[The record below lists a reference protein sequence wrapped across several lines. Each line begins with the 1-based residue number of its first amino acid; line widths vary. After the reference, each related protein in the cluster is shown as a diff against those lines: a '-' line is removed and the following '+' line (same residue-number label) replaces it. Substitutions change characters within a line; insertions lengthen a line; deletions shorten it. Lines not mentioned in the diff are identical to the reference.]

1 MDLVVKGAR
10 DQSVPDPQS
19 WPKVKCLKFASPGL
33 ISTFRGESLPSTY
46 SARLEVPFDLQC

>member
-1 MDLVVKGAR
+1 MGLVVKGAR

-19 WPKVKCLKFASPGL
+19 WPKVKCLKFASRGL

-46 SARLEVPFDLQC
+46 SARLEVPFDLKC

>member
-1 MDLVVKGAR
+1 MVKGAR

-33 ISTFRGESLPSTY
+33 ISTFRRESVPSTY